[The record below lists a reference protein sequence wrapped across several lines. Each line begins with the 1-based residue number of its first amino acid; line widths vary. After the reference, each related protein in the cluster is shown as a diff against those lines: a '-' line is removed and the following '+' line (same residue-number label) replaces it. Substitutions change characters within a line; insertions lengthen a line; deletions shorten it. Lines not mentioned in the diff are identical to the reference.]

1 MPSGKQDFQSRIHSE
16 LVDRRQLGARS
27 SSSSKGENTT
37 DTWEPVPFVEGVS
50 GSASLFC
57 ERFRCADLAVGFGNV
72 QAGAS
77 KVGMQRGNWVVKFD
91 LSVLIS
97 RIPENQVELSN
108 WHHNS
113 CTILGTT
120 AM

>member
-1 MPSGKQDFQSRIHSE
+1 MPSGKQDFHSRIHSE

-27 SSSSKGENTT
+27 SSSAEGENPT

-57 ERFRCADLAVGFGNV
+57 EWFRCADLAVGSGNA

-77 KVGMQRGNWVVKFD
+77 KVGMQRGNWVVMF
-91 LSVLIS
+91 LIC
-97 RIPENQVELSN
+97 L
-108 WHHNS
+108 
-113 CTILGTT
+113 L
-120 AM
+120 

>member
-1 MPSGKQDFQSRIHSE
+1 MER
-16 LVDRRQLGARS
+16 A
-27 SSSSKGENTT
+27 
-37 DTWEPVPFVEGVS
+37 S
-50 GSASLFC
+50 GSG
-57 ERFRCADLAVGFGNV
+57 ERFRCADLAVGSGNA

-97 RIPENQVELSN
+97 RVSQNQVELSSG
-108 WHHNS
+108 HHNS
-113 CTILGTT
+113 CIILGTT

>member
-1 MPSGKQDFQSRIHSE
+1 MER
-16 LVDRRQLGARS
+16 A
-27 SSSSKGENTT
+27 
-37 DTWEPVPFVEGVS
+37 S
-50 GSASLFC
+50 GSG
-57 ERFRCADLAVGFGNV
+57 ERFRCADLAVGSGNA

-91 LSVLIS
+91 LPVLIS
-97 RIPENQVELSN
+97 RVPENQVELSSG
-108 WHHNS
+108 HHNS